1 MLLRITREVRIVN
14 KVKPEFTLTL
24 TLSPGR
30 GNKSSD
36 SLLPGEKGWG

>member
-1 MLLRITREVRIVN
+1 MLRIVN
-14 KVKPEFTLTL
+14 KINPEFALTL

-36 SLLPGEKGWG
+36 SLLPREKGWG